1 MKKYSTKGTSGQK
14 FSSKPCFSRDKQK
27 QKVTVI
33 FFAYA
38 GQMVKKN
45 IDPPQQKERKGDAN
59 SEKN

>member
-1 MKKYSTKGTSGQK
+1 MLFKGQTETESY
-14 FSSKPCFSRDKQK
+14 RN
-27 QKVTVI
+27 